1 MFYIPQ
7 FLCIPLLAK
16 ATSKSLQFYIYA
28 YVDLVA
34 GICRL
39 LLFSNIVLVMVYS
52 FMIRTRTN
60 KWMSWNRFSCT
71 LGYSKGLKWSLT
83 KQLRA
88 LSFVSSFYY
97 FVDVSPSPCELI
109 WWWETFSS
117 NFRNIDDWSSTTPV
131 DQKAKAPM
139 RRDDTITQKKNG

>member
-1 MFYIPQ
+1 MFYIPH
-7 FLCIPLLAK
+7 FLCIPLLAR

-60 KWMSWNRFSCT
+60 KCMSWNRFSCT

-109 WWWETFSS
+109 WWWETFLVI
-117 NFRNIDDWSSTTPV
+117 FEIYTIEAALHRWTKR
-131 DQKAKAPM
+131 QKLQWGEMIPLH
-139 RRDDTITQKKNG
+139 KKNG